1 VFAGGS
7 WWQDKLQGSRILT
20 AIVLGW
26 DNELHLG
33 DTAAACSLCV
43 LMKQLAC
50 DKF

>member
-1 VFAGGS
+1 MGVS
-7 WWQDKLQGSRILT
+7 RWQDKLQGSRILT
-20 AIVLGW
+20 AIVLGM

-33 DTAAACSLCV
+33 DTAAGCFLCV